1 MDESAGKAL
10 KRRGLMAGAAA
21 LVAGIAAQRASQPVG
36 ATSGGG
42 PDGPLVMGSNF
53 GNTPNRATNL
63 TVFTTVAGT
72 FNYPALFGVDAN
84 VGGAT
89 NANLDGLYGTGK
101 GTGVGVIGFTE
112 QTPTGSGLNATGN
125 AAVYGLATNG
135 RTGVVGQSDGGQGV
149 HGQSTAGTGV
159 LGQSTAGVGVYGA
172 TVSGLYG
179 VVGASGSSSG
189 SAGLLGVATGPN
201 AIGFG
206 TIAQGGATFAGYFN
220 GTTVVNGAF
229 AVTGSK
235 SAAVKDANGEYR
247 LMYSVESPEAW
258 FEDFGT
264 GTLANGKADVK
275 LDPQFAQ
282 HIHTDGY
289 HVFITEHGEN
299 NALHVASRTTTGF
312 AVQAD
317 DATLKAKGKSAASV
331 NGTFSYR
338 VVAKRNDITGE
349 RLAKFT
355 MPPPLIAPEMPAP
368 AIVPPVPPASS
379 TVDDLPASSPAPLPP
394 SRPSGASASGAS
406 RPAASPASVLGG
418 PTAPGAPNPL
428 PPSRP

>member
-1 MDESAGKAL
+1 
-10 KRRGLMAGAAA
+10 
-21 LVAGIAAQRASQPVG
+21 
-36 ATSGGG
+36 
-42 PDGPLVMGSNF
+42 
-53 GNTPNRATNL
+53 
-63 TVFTTVAGT
+63 
-72 FNYPALFGVDAN
+72 
-84 VGGAT
+84 
-89 NANLDGLYGTGK
+89 
-101 GTGVGVIGFTE
+101 
-112 QTPTGSGLNATGN
+112 
-125 AAVYGLATNG
+125 
-135 RTGVVGQSDGGQGV
+135 
-149 HGQSTAGTGV
+149 
-159 LGQSTAGVGVYGA
+159 
-172 TVSGLYG
+172 
-179 VVGASGSSSG
+179 
-189 SAGLLGVATGPN
+189 
-201 AIGFG
+201 
-206 TIAQGGATFAGYFN
+206 
-220 GTTVVNGAF
+220 VVNGAF

-235 SAAVKDANGEYR
+235 SAAVKDTAGQYR